1 MIDYLEEVKKMISNQ
16 FGLEED
22 TIEEESF
29 IETDLNITEFDLEDL
44 IAQIEDKYEI
54 EIPPDNYIKFKTVA
68 DIANYLYEHVTSA

>member
-1 MIDYLEEVKKMISNQ
+1 MIDYLEEIKKMIVQQ

-29 IETDLNITEFDLEDL
+29 LETDLNVTEFDLEDL

-54 EIPPDNYIKFKTVA
+54 EIPPEDYIKFKQVA
-68 DIANYLYEHVTSA
+68 DIANYLYEHATNV